1 MATARKIKR
10 EANVKG
16 TDMTFQTHLHKKI
29 VATPL
34 GDMLL
39 AASEQGLAGA
49 WFTHNQKHLPPSDL
63 MNSWSIATNKDTS
76 KAILDKAS
84 QQLTQYFAGKLKV
97 FDLPFDLSSGTVF
110 QQSVWREISKVDSG
124 KTNTYGAIC
133 HAINKPA
140 AARAVGAAVG
150 KNPISIII
158 PCHRIVGRTGALT
171 GYAGGLDRKI
181 ALLEL
186 EGISSS
192 QQQIF

>member
-1 MATARKIKR
+1 VATIREIKR

-16 TDMTFQTHLHKKI
+16 THMTFQTHLHKKI

-39 AASEQGLAGA
+39 AASERGLAGA
-49 WFTHNQKHLPPSDL
+49 WFVQGQKHLPDPAL
-63 MNSWSIATNKDTS
+63 MTAWPIATKDDAT
-76 KAILDKAS
+76 KPILDKAS
-84 QQLTQYFAGKLKV
+84 QQLVQYFSGKLV
-97 FDLPFDLSSGTVF
+97 TFDLPFDLSSGTAF

-133 HAINKPA
+133 DAIQKPA

-158 PCHRIVGRTGALT
+158 PCHRIVGSTGALT
-171 GYAGGLDRKI
+171 GYAGGLYRKV

-186 EGISSS
+186 EGIASS
-192 QQQIF
+192 QQRIC

>member
-1 MATARKIKR
+1 
-10 EANVKG
+10 
-16 TDMTFQTHLHKKI
+16 MTFQVHLHKKI

-39 AASEQGLAGA
+39 AASNSGLAGA
-49 WFTHNQKHLPPSDL
+49 WFVHGQKHLPEEVLMKSWPIASKGDL
-63 MNSWSIATNKDTS
+63 AQ
-76 KAILDKAS
+76 AILDKAS
-84 QQLTQYFAGKLKV
+84 QQLVQYFSGQLKV
-97 FDLPFDLSSGTVF
+97 FDVPLDLSSGTAF
-110 QQSVWREISKVDSG
+110 QQSVWREISKIAAG

-133 HAINKPA
+133 KAINKPD

-158 PCHRIVGRTGALT
+158 PCHRVVGSTGALT
-171 GYAGGLDRKI
+171 GYAGGLDRKV

-192 QQQIF
+192 QQRIF